1 MEKLPVELAEALA
14 QCHDIKFD
22 NQAAMNAMAAQS
34 RQPAIAAV
42 LERQRQAIENLIRGL
57 KSIMYSH

>member
-1 MEKLPVELAEALA
+1 MEHLPLELAEALA
-14 QCHDIKFD
+14 QCNDIKYD

-34 RQPAIAAV
+34 RQTAIAAV

-57 KSIMYSH
+57 KTIKHSH